1 MTLAETVE
9 RLTARPDL
17 DLISDLPEASSGLPS
32 QPEPDLTGTTD
43 RDDQRSTLEFW
54 LYGCYTI
61 ENQTASED
69 PPPGLLFYLT
79 PRGYSWLAGYWA
91 YSRVFTL
98 TRYFDQKWVEKPR
111 F

>member
-43 RDDQRSTLEFW
+43 RDDQRSTLEF
-54 LYGCYTI
+54 
-61 ENQTASED
+61 
-69 PPPGLLFYLT
+69 
-79 PRGYSWLAGYWA
+79 
-91 YSRVFTL
+91 
-98 TRYFDQKWVEKPR
+98 
-111 F
+111 